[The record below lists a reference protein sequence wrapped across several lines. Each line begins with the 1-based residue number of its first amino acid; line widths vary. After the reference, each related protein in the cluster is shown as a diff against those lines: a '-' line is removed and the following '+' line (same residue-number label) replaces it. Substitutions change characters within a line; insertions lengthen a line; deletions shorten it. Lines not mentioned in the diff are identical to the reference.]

1 MDYSL
6 LIGVEP
12 QQPER
17 SLSQATAV
25 SAGNYVDLDDGMRI
39 YIGIID
45 ILQEFNFSK
54 WQERIFKVC
63 FRCED
68 PLGISA
74 MEPVAYAERFLS
86 RCITEKFQGSETQMQ
101 NQHP

>member
-12 QQPER
+12 QQPGA
-17 SLSQATAV
+17 LSKSTAV
-25 SAGNYVDLDDGMRI
+25 SAGNFADLDDGTRI

-54 WQERIFKVC
+54 WLERIFKVC
-63 FRCED
+63 FRCDD
-68 PLGISA
+68 PLGISS
-74 MEPVAYAERFLS
+74 MEPVAYAERFLR
-86 RCITEKFQGSETQMQ
+86 RCVMEKFQESETQMQ
-101 NQHP
+101 NQLP